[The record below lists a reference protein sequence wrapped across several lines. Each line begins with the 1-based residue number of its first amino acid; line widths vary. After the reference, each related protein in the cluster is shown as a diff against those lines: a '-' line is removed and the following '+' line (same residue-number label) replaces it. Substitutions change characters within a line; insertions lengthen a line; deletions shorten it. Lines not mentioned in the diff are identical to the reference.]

1 MTKADFVK
9 LDQLSSLNAKVW
21 LNRKFST
28 ALLTELPG
36 TPPLCAEEQMQE
48 VLGISMVGNK
58 GACFYDYSY
67 ENSLTMYEIKNYT
80 PIYLYECESEC
91 FEDLMWN
98 CRKSLKK
105 KKEGHTET
113 YNYTSY
119 TLGSKTLEFRTYD
132 SDELNNIVLL
142 YSKSTL
148 QKVQQESVKFRLLQ
162 QQQAVEASKL
172 QAALDREAD
181 SLVILANQLLLN
193 TNYEDAQQTFRKAY
207 LIKPS
212 EELWELIRRCDEMR
226 CSVFV
231 NEGDSLLVQKKYR
244 DAIRI
249 YQKALDCGA
258 DSYKMSEKI
267 SKAEKQELTDS
278 IIRLEAAANSL
289 FLARE
294 YQQARLL
301 YNQILSMDSWRYE
314 TKKRISEIDVMLQ
327 FLEERKYKIYDY
339 ATLNPLNYNSALSFV
354 ENGLNQ
360 YIGTKSSGDM
370 LLTMDFNFDTLGINL
385 SRYELDGIKVG
396 AFEERFAEITNS
408 FQLTPSLKNGY
419 FVNAATQRSFHV
431 SWQTDKATYRY
442 TTSGI
447 HHRRGFKSDYTSIS
461 AFLKKNYTYGTYTIE
476 SKAIT
481 VNQEDIRSLKVS
493 AYKANAGPFNVLY
506 SMILPGLGTK
516 RVTYGAQ
523 GTGRMVTFLVSGGL
537 AFGAYYLSGE
547 LNEKFQNSPPGSG
560 QKYQKQAQMSEYAAY
575 GLAGISASIYVYD
588 FIHVLS
594 RGFKNSAKN
603 KRMNQQIMEYSPI
616 KSANLKLK

>member
-9 LDQLSSLNAKVW
+9 LEQRSSLNAKVW

-91 FEDLMWN
+91 FEDLMWS

-119 TLGSKTLEFRTYD
+119 AMGSKTLEFRTYV
-132 SDELNNIVLL
+132 SDELSNIVLL

-172 QAALDREAD
+172 QATLDREAD

-212 EELWELIRRCDEMR
+212 EELWDLIRRCDEMR
-226 CSVFV
+226 CAVFV
-231 NEGDSLLVQKKYR
+231 DEGDSLLVQKKYR
-244 DAIRI
+244 DAIRV

-258 DSYKMSEKI
+258 DSYQVSEKI

-314 TKKRISEIDVMLQ
+314 TKKRISEIDAMLQ

-339 ATLNPLNYNSALSFV
+339 ATLNPLNYNPAMSLV
-354 ENGLNQ
+354 EKGLMQ
-360 YIGTKSSGDM
+360 YIGVKSNGDM
-370 LLTMDFNFDTLGINL
+370 LLTLDFNFDTLGKDL

-396 AFEERFAEITNS
+396 AFADQFAEITNS
-408 FQLTPSLKNGY
+408 FQLSPSLKNGY
-419 FVNAATQRSFHV
+419 YVNAATQRSFHV

-447 HHRRGFKSDYTSIS
+447 HHRHGFKSDYNAIS

-493 AYKANAGPFNVLY
+493 SYKANAGPFNVLY

-523 GTGRMVTFLVSGGL
+523 GTGRMVTFLVSGAL
-537 AFGAYYLSGE
+537 ACGAYYLSGV
-547 LNEKFQNSPPGSG
+547 LTEKYQNAPIGEG
-560 QKYQKQAQMSEYAAY
+560 QKYQKQAMLSEYSAY
-575 GLAGISASIYVYD
+575 SFAGISASIYVYD

-616 KSANLKLK
+616 KSATLKLK